1 VGSRKNIMINPD
13 NPNPNDNPRSST
25 EIEGDIRRTRG
36 RMDATLDEL
45 GDRLTARSIV
55 NSALDWW
62 EKRTGGADSN
72 ARSKAKDAYR
82 SVARQVKDH
91 PMPALLIGAGIAWI
105 IVDTAA
111 ADDEA
116 EANDYPGSDRGRRYR
131 ASLRGTTATGYSATG
146 LVHAFGEGDA
156 GAESE
161 SGPGLGEKA
170 ADIAAQARD
179 AVSDAADAV
188 RNKMSGLGDAAHG
201 ALEQSRSVS
210 RSVGRSLQSGYRAG
224 ADQIEDAMA
233 EYPLAVGIGFAALG
247 ALTGLL
253 LPRSR
258 REDRMFGEQSDELV
272 DAAKEKGKELL
283 ESGKAVAERVGEVA
297 LNEAQ
302 SQGLTAEAGA
312 DKVSE
317 LASKAGE
324 IVRKA
329 KDEAIAAA
337 KDEGLS
343 PGQTRGEAAP

>member
-1 VGSRKNIMINPD
+1 MGSRKNIMINPD

-25 EIEGDIRRTRG
+25 EIEGYIRRTRG

-62 EKRTGGADSN
+62 ETRTGGADSN

-105 IVDTAA
+105 IVDAAA

-116 EANDYPGSDRGRRYR
+116 GPSDYPGSDRERRYR
-131 ASLRGTTATGYSATG
+131 ASLRGTTATG
-146 LVHAFGEGDA
+146 LVQAFGEGDA

-170 ADIAAQARD
+170 ADIAAQAKD

-210 RSVGRSLQSGYRAG
+210 RSVGRSLQSGYRTG

-283 ESGKAVAERVGEVA
+283 ESGKAVAGRAGEVA
-297 LNEAQ
+297 LSEAQ
-302 SQGLTAEAGA
+302 TQGLTAEAGA